1 MHGLST
7 RGGLILYRTE
17 VNSSQITVNATLY
30 FGERV
35 HDSAIVRAPFYA
47 IALAHGVRILPGKCR
62 QSHDRMT

>member
-35 HDSAIVRAPFYA
+35 HDSAIVRAPVYA
-47 IALAHGVRILPGKCR
+47 TASAHGVRIFSGKCR
-62 QSHDRMT
+62 QVMIA

>member
-17 VNSSQITVNATLY
+17 VNSSQIRINATLY

-35 HDSAIVRAPFYA
+35 HDSAIVRAPFHA
-47 IALAHGVRILPGKCR
+47 IA
-62 QSHDRMT
+62 